1 MKRFQT
7 FYAGLTGLAVGELRT
22 CVVVTVCAC

>member
-7 FYAGLTGLAVGELRT
+7 FYAGLTGLAVGLRT
-22 CVVVTVCAC
+22 CAVIIVRGY